1 MPKPRI
7 VFTRLTVRDLQS
19 CLRSFMQA
27 MDADTF
33 ETAMAPADLWTW
45 KTVPDVQE
53 LLTMLPLCRIF
64 VRKSNVIKLSH
75 AVLVLALL
83 ELDKDPEETTM
94 FSNCLWFHF
103 SKKYFSKKVWPIF
116 NPSENMHNV
125 RLPPYG
131 SIWAEFRFNSFRLVK
146 FFKFPFLIER
156 TKQIHKVRC
165 PPYGSIWGE
174 FRFNAFRFV
183 KLFRFP
189 FLIKRFKQLHKVRY
203 PPSLLG
209 LLGSRRLGT
218 ILLIFSPPLSEG
230 GLGSGPA
237 YQLCTR
243 VFWLPKALLTY
254 V

>member
-45 KTVPDVQE
+45 KTVPDVSE

-94 FSNCLWFHF
+94 FSNCL
-103 SKKYFSKKVWPIF
+103 
-116 NPSENMHNV
+116 
-125 RLPPYG
+125 
-131 SIWAEFRFNSFRLVK
+131 
-146 FFKFPFLIER
+146 
-156 TKQIHKVRC
+156 
-165 PPYGSIWGE
+165 
-174 FRFNAFRFV
+174 
-183 KLFRFP
+183 
-189 FLIKRFKQLHKVRY
+189 
-203 PPSLLG
+203 
-209 LLGSRRLGT
+209 
-218 ILLIFSPPLSEG
+218 
-230 GLGSGPA
+230 
-237 YQLCTR
+237 
-243 VFWLPKALLTY
+243 
-254 V
+254 